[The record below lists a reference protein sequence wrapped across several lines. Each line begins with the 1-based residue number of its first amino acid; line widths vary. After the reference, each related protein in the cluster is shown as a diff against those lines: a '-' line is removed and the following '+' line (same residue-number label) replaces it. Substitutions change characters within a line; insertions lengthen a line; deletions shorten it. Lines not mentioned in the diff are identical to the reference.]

1 MFELNATIVLFVLS
15 FLLFIKLLDG
25 LYLQPVGAV
34 IEERKNRIDTDNSA
48 AQELARQSAREVEKY
63 EEKLAAIREEAQ
75 KVINEAVTAAQGKR
89 SELLASV
96 ADSGRKKLDEAKLDL
111 KAEHKSLVKS
121 LVEEEMSLVGDIVA
135 KLVGRTAS
143 VSLDASAVERRLEEA
158 R

>member
-15 FLLFIKLLDG
+15 FLLFIKLLDS

-63 EEKLAAIREEAQ
+63 EEKLVAIREEAQ
-75 KVINEAVTAAQGKR
+75 KVINEAVTAAQSKR
-89 SELLASV
+89 SDLLASV
-96 ADSGRKKLDEAKLDL
+96 ADSGRKKLDKAKLDL
-111 KAEHKSLVKS
+111 EAEHKSLVKS
-121 LVEEEMSLVGDIVA
+121 LVEEEMALVGDIVA
-135 KLVGRTAS
+135 KLVDRTAS
-143 VSLDASAVERRLEEA
+143 VSLDATAVERRLEEA